1 MRARIS
7 ILGDDILCECVEAE
21 SIANLRI
28 PLTDQAL
35 ADLKA
40 WAQDYRRA
48 VRSRDQ
54 PQFLSLGRAIFNW
67 LDVNGW
73 ASAWAKE
80 TGPRTLEIAVVDAE
94 SEAER
99 ALLDLP
105 WETLASERGF
115 LAADAIQPFVV
126 FRGIGRARNATPME
140 PAYRDLRMLFMAA
153 SPEGQRE
160 LDFEAEEAAILEA
173 TERLP
178 LQTAVEE
185 SGCLEFF
192 RERLAQDGPFEAIH
206 LSCHGDILENGNPAL
221 ALENPEGGLALAEP
235 GEFAKALGEN
245 KPALVFLSACRTAQ
259 SGSGKEAQSVEPYTR
274 GLIRA
279 GVANALGWDGSVY
292 DEDATQFARAFYREL
307 AERHTAPFAAA
318 VARQEILAIH
328 GGDPQKGRHWH
339 LARVYAGS
347 KGCGPC
353 CDQGKP
359 KRKLHKDTGF
369 KAFLDKANSRV
380 PVASAQEFVGRRRQ
394 AQQAIRALRQ
404 GTQSGVLIYGMGNL
418 GKSSLAAR
426 IANRTP
432 HLKTVVVFKRYDALA
447 LFDQLAAALPARER
461 DPWKQAWGEA
471 VANHPAKLGDALEE
485 LWEGAFDEQPILLI
499 IDDLERILAKPKPG
513 QTRTPVRSR
522 DLGAGLA
529 AVLRSFKSTDTA
541 SRLLLTSRFNFTL
554 PDGGG
559 GDLADGLERV
569 QLRPMG
575 DRERAKQWRAASRL
589 AERPETETED
599 DESGPALAAR
609 AMETAGGNPGL
620 QEILCRPILAGEW
633 GAAKAAIEAIVG
645 WKASGEVPV
654 EENAAQEFF
663 KRVSFETYRDALTE
677 DQRAQLRAATLFSEN
692 LPVPAAALEAVGK
705 AAGAAD
711 PEACLSRLTGLGLID
726 AWGELD
732 GFAHAAANPLARP
745 LAGDT
750 LSDEETRLLATTA
763 LTPLAEAW
771 RNEGGYFPID
781 ARGVETA
788 RLALI
793 GEASAELLNAAGGAA
808 GSFLFRREHDAKA
821 ALRILQP
828 ALAKI
833 EAQDGAPQPYLLRL
847 ASNCAERIG
856 ETGLQVALL
865 ERGLSLESDDKVS
878 LAQIAVE
885 HAVATLATEG
895 PKNALDALKK
905 ASALF
910 EEAGDVRSRA
920 VTMGKIADILQ
931 WRGEHEEALRIRRE
945 EQLPVYERL
954 GDVRSR
960 AVTMG
965 KIADILQWRGEHE
978 EALRIR
984 REEELPV
991 YERLGD
997 VRERAVTMGKIADI
1011 LQGRGEHEEALRI
1024 RREEQLPVYERL
1036 GDVRSR
1042 AVTMGQIADILQGRG
1057 EHEEALRIR
1066 REEQLPVYER
1076 LGDVRSRA
1084 VTMGK
1089 IADILQGRGEHEE
1102 ALRIRREEQLPVY
1115 ERLGDVRE
1123 RAVTMGKIADILQ
1136 WRGEH
1141 EEALRIRREEELPVY
1156 ERLGDVRERAVT
1168 MGKIADILQGR
1179 GEHEEALRIRR
1190 EEELPVYERLG
1201 DVRERAVTMGKIAD
1215 ILQGRGE
1222 HEEALRIRREEQLPV
1237 YERLG
1242 DVRERAV
1249 TMGKIANILQG
1260 RGEHEEA
1267 LRILVDE
1274 ALPLAEK
1281 LQDIDVIANLRF
1293 SCAQIRLN
1301 RGGLEKGEAQAI
1313 YDDLMMSYALNQK
1326 LQRPDGVAF
1335 VGSLLGQ
1342 VLAVAGHKK
1351 EAAAVLNQSA
1361 SAFDQL
1367 GMADQAAQ
1375 ARALVVK
1382 LAEKNEPPS

>member
-1 MRARIS
+1 MNRGPCWRFGQPWPSKHRGGSPLRARIS
-7 ILGDDILCECVEAE
+7 ILGDDILCECLEAD
-21 SIANLRI
+21 SIPNLRI

-35 ADLKA
+35 DLLKT

-54 PQFLSLGRAIFNW
+54 PQFLSLGRAIFDW

-73 ASAWAKE
+73 ASAWVKGA
-80 TGPRTLEIAVVDAE
+80 GPRSLEIAAVDAE

-105 WETLASERGF
+105 WETLANAQGC

-126 FRGIGRARNATPME
+126 FRSIGRARNATPME

-153 SPEGQRE
+153 SPVGQRE
-160 LDFEAEEAAILEA
+160 LNFEAEEAAILEA

-192 RERLAQDGPFEAIH
+192 RERLTQDGPFEAIH
-206 LSCHGDILENGNPAL
+206 LSCHGDILENGSPAL

-259 SGSGKEAQSVEPYTR
+259 SGSSGKEAESVESYTR

-292 DEDATQFARAFYREL
+292 DEDATQFARAFYREM

-328 GGDPQKGRHWH
+328 GGYPQKGRHWH

-513 QTRTPVRSR
+513 QTRTPVRS

-541 SRLLLTSRFNFTL
+541 SRLLLTSRFDFTL

-575 DRERAKQWRAASRL
+575 DRERAKQWRAAARL
-589 AERPETETED
+589 AERPETKTED

-692 LPVPAAALEAVGK
+692 LPVPATALEAVGK

-711 PEACLSRLTGLGLID
+711 PKACLSRLTGLGLID
-726 AWGELD
+726 GWGEIS
-732 GFAHAAANPLARP
+732 GVAHAAANPLARP

-750 LSDEETRLLATTA
+750 LTVEETRLLATAA
-763 LTPLAEAW
+763 LTPLAEVW
-771 RNEGGYFPID
+771 PDEGGYFPTD
-781 ARGVETA
+781 SRGVETA

-793 GEASAELLNAAGGAA
+793 GEASAELLNAAGLAA
-808 GSFLFRREHDAKA
+808 GSFLFNRKHDAKA
-821 ALRILQP
+821 ALGILQP
-828 ALAKI
+828 VLAKI
-833 EAQDGAPQPYLLRL
+833 EAQDGAPQPHLLLL
-847 ASNCAERIG
+847 ASSCARRIG
-856 ETGLQVALL
+856 ETGLQVTLL
-865 ERGLSLESDDKVS
+865 EKGLSLESDDKVS
-878 LAQIAVE
+878 LAQIAAV
-885 HAVATLATEG
+885 HAEATLATAG
-895 PKNALDALKK
+895 PEKTLRALKR

-910 EEAGDVRSRA
+910 QEAGDVHSRA

-931 WRGEHEEALRIRRE
+931 LRGEHEEALRIRRK
-945 EQLPVYERL
+945 EQLPVFERL
-954 GDVRSR
+954 GDVRER

-965 KIADILQWRGEHE
+965 KIADILQQRGEHE

-997 VRERAVTMGKIADI
+997 VRAQAVTMGQIADILQLRGEHEESLRIRREEELPVFERLGDVRSLAVTMGKIADI
-1011 LQGRGEHEEALRI
+1011 LQLRGEHEEALRI
-1024 RREEQLPVYERL
+1024 RRKEELPVFERL
-1036 GDVRSR
+1036 GD
-1042 AVTMGQIADILQGRG
+1042 A
-1057 EHEEALRIR
+1057 
-1066 REEQLPVYER
+1066 
-1076 LGDVRSRA
+1076 
-1084 VTMGK
+1084 
-1089 IADILQGRGEHEE
+1089 
-1102 ALRIRREEQLPVY
+1102 
-1115 ERLGDVRE
+1115 RE
-1123 RAVTMGKIADILQ
+1123 RAVTMSKIADIL
-1136 WRGEH
+1136 
-1141 EEALRIRREEELPVY
+1141 
-1156 ERLGDVRERAVT
+1156 
-1168 MGKIADILQGR
+1168 K
-1179 GEHEEALRIRR
+1179 
-1190 EEELPVYERLG
+1190 
-1201 DVRERAVTMGKIAD
+1201 
-1215 ILQGRGE
+1215 
-1222 HEEALRIRREEQLPV
+1222 
-1237 YERLG
+1237 
-1242 DVRERAV
+1242 
-1249 TMGKIANILQG
+1249 G

-1274 ALPLAEK
+1274 SLPLAEK
-1281 LQDIDVIANLRF
+1281 LQDIDAIANLRF
-1293 SCAQIRLN
+1293 SCAKIRLS

-1313 YDDLMMSYALNQK
+1313 FDDLMVSFSFFQK

-1335 VGSLLGQ
+1335 VGSTLGQ
-1342 VLAVAGHKK
+1342 VLAVAGHKE
-1351 EAAAVLNQSA
+1351 EAVAVLDQSA
-1361 SAFDQL
+1361 SAFDQI

-1375 ARALVVK
+1375 ARAL
-1382 LAEKNEPPS
+1382 LEKISQP